1 MNEYLICDS
10 FHYARIYK
18 KAWDYLVSII
28 TKDMSSDDYRSEHE
42 TYSSIWNKYFKDF
55 GRKKEDGES
64 ESIEFSS
71 YTEESY
77 DFREI
82 LCNMV
87 KELHYDYQKFDELN
101 EGVLLRIVL
110 APDDGH
116 KYVIMSGEYCEYLTQ
131 SGKNIFV
138 KNDWEMRA
146 NYIISNFCYT
156 HEDLEK
162 TTYVVELENVRI
174 VFDEEYGL
182 AEVKNPKNEF
192 VYYILK
198 KNEYF
203 KATKE
208 HPKICFEIYKNDGE
222 FRNEYIPSSM
232 MKTLTNLFERL
243 K

>member
-10 FHYARIYK
+10 FHCTRIYK

-28 TKDMSSDDYRSEHE
+28 TKDMDSDNYRSEHE
-42 TYSSIWNKYFKDF
+42 TYSSIWNDYFNRIGSK
-55 GRKKEDGES
+55 GEGSEED
-64 ESIEFSS
+64 SIEFSP
-71 YTEESY
+71 YIEDTN

-101 EGVLLRIVL
+101 EGVLLRIVSV
-110 APDDGH
+110 PDDGH
-116 KYVIMSGEYCEYLTQ
+116 KYIIVSGEYCEYLTQ
-131 SGKNIFV
+131 VGKNIFA
-138 KNDWEMRA
+138 KDDWEMRA
-146 NYIISNFCYT
+146 KYIISNFCYT

-222 FRNEYIPSSM
+222 FRNEYIPLSM